1 MTFEI
6 GDEHFLLDG
15 EPHRVLSGALHY
27 FRVHPEQWADRI
39 HKAKLMG
46 LNTIETYVAWNAHEP
61 RKGEWDATGWNDL
74 GRFLDLVAAEG
85 MHAIVRPGP
94 YICAEWHN
102 GGLPTWLTAMPGIGL
117 RRSEPTYLAEVETY
131 LRRVYDIVVPRQIDL
146 GGPVVLV
153 QIENEYG
160 AYGNDTAYLERL
172 VEVTREAGITVPL
185 TTIDQPTD
193 QMLSDGSVAGAHLTG
208 SFGSR
213 ADARLATLRRHQ
225 PTGPLMC
232 AEFWDGWFDWWGAFH
247 HTTSVEDAARELD
260 ALLAAGASVNFYMVH
275 GGTNYGLTNG
285 ANHKGRYLPI
295 TTSYDYDAPLDEAGN
310 PTPKFFAFKDVIA
323 KYAAVPAETP
333 AAGGPA
339 PELTAPLSSIAA
351 DAWLP
356 TVADARVGSPG
367 SAGSAGSAGS
377 TASAASADT
386 ARSAGSAAS
395 ADAARSDG
403 TPASPA
409 TYAVPPT
416 FDALQHLSALVSYEV
431 ELPDAS
437 SPRLLE
443 FEEVRDHAWVSVD
456 GIPVGTLSRT
466 LHETAIVVPPGQR
479 LSVLVEE
486 QGRVNYAERIGEE
499 KGIIGAPLLDG
510 VPLEGWTA
518 TPIDVAEAGLAIAAA
533 GDSIAGGFAGA
544 PAFAPLHHGGTPL
557 GITGL
562 RGEFV
567 LDEPTDLYLD
577 TSRWGKGYALVNGF
591 LLGRY
596 WRSGPQQTLYV
607 PGSVLRSGTNT
618 ISVIELEVTASPVAR
633 FVAQAALG
641 PLEE

>member
-74 GRFLDLVAAEG
+74 GRFLDLIAAEG

-117 RRSEPTYLAEVETY
+117 RRSEPAYLAEVETY
-131 LRRVYDIVVPRQIDL
+131 LRRVYDIVAPRQIDL

-172 VEVTREAGITVPL
+172 IEVTREAGITVPL

-213 ADARLATLRRHQ
+213 ADERLATLRRHQ

-260 ALLAAGASVNFYMVH
+260 ALLAVGASVNFYMVH

-295 TTSYDYDAPLDEAGN
+295 ATSYDYDAPLDEAGN
-310 PTPKFFAFKDVIA
+310 PTPKFFAFRDVIA
-323 KYAAVPAETP
+323 KYADVPVETP
-333 AAGGPA
+333 ALAVPA
-339 PELTAPLSSIAA
+339 PELEVPLSVVAP

-356 TVADARVGSPG
+356 PVSSERHT
-367 SAGSAGSAGS
+367 
-377 TASAASADT
+377 T
-386 ARSAGSAAS
+386 
-395 ADAARSDG
+395 
-403 TPASPA
+403 
-409 TYAVPPT
+409 PPT
-416 FDALQHLSALVSYEV
+416 FDALQHLSALVAYET
-431 ELPDAS
+431 ELPRAS
-437 SPRLLE
+437 APRLLE
-443 FEEVRDHAWVSVD
+443 FEDVRDFAWLSID
-456 GIPVGTLSRT
+456 GVPFGTLSRT
-466 LHETAIVVPPGQR
+466 LHETSIVVPAGTR
-479 LSVLVEE
+479 LRVLVEE

-499 KGIIGAPLLDG
+499 KGIIGTPLLDG
-510 VPLEGWTA
+510 APLEGWTA
-518 TPIDVAEAGLAIAAA
+518 TPIDAAEAGIAIGSALTSAPGAGGAALAAA
-533 GDSIAGGFAGA
+533 DAS
-544 PAFAPLHHGGTPL
+544 APLAHPETPL
-557 GITGL
+557 GLTGL
-562 RGEFV
+562 CGEFE
-567 LDEPTDLYLD
+567 LEAPSDLYLD
-577 TSRWGKGYALVNGF
+577 TAEWGKGYALVNGF

-607 PGSVLRSGTNT
+607 PGSVLRAGVNT
-618 ISVIELEVTASPVAR
+618 VAIVELEVTASPVAR
-633 FVAQAALG
+633 FVAQATLG